1 MYLNYKNPY
10 ARFVKIFIDGIQE
23 RHCFEADE
31 EAGMAL
37 CAVLTPEGKC
47 IPAAFVE
54 LGPKQEAY
62 QEVVAEWQRG
72 YVEIRFDT
80 PEHRAECEKY
90 LQTEREAAN
99 VS

>member
-1 MYLNYKNPY
+1 M
-10 ARFVKIFIDGIQE
+10 KIFINGIQE
-23 RHCFEADE
+23 RRCFEADE

-37 CAVLTPEGKC
+37 CAILTPEGRV
-47 IPAAFVE
+47 IPADFVA
-54 LGPKQEAY
+54 LGPHQEAY
-62 QEVVAEWQRG
+62 QGIVAEWQCG

-90 LQTEREAAN
+90 LQLEREAAN